1 MEELLGVLKT
11 LRVHMVKEEFIIH
24 ERIKSLLEEQGIS
37 FRHEVSL
44 GKGSR
49 IDFIV
54 DGIGIEVKKGKPN
67 RSSVLN
73 QLSRYSE
80 SDEID
85 GLILVIERSMDIP
98 EQLNGKECRVVALNK
113 LWF

>member
-1 MEELLGVLKT
+1 MNDLYDLLKN
-11 LRVHMVKEEFIIH
+11 LRVHMVTEEFIIH
-24 ERIKSLLEEQGIS
+24 ERIKSLFEEHGID
-37 FRHEVSL
+37 FRHEVSI
-44 GKGSR
+44 GKGNR

-54 DGIGIEVKKGKPN
+54 DGIGVEVKKGKPN
-67 RSSVLN
+67 RNSVLK
-73 QLSRYSE
+73 QLSRYAE

>member
-1 MEELLGVLKT
+1 MEELLGVLKN
-11 LRVHMVKEEFIIH
+11 LRVHMVTEEFIIH
-24 ERIKSLLEEQGIS
+24 ERIKSLLEDQGIP
-37 FRHEVSL
+37 FRHEVSI

-67 RSSVLN
+67 RNSVLK

>member
-1 MEELLGVLKT
+1 MDDLYDVLKN
-11 LRVHMVKEEFIIH
+11 LRVHMVTEEFIIH
-24 ERIKSLLEEQGIS
+24 ERIKSLLDEQGIS
-37 FRHEVSL
+37 FRHEVSI

-85 GLILVIERSMDIP
+85 GLILVIERSMDMP